1 MRITGIHSLWNIIQD
16 FCHSRDDTASAA
28 TYAAAGSKSNNAL
41 SDASSRL
48 NSGSRKK
55 KKKSDRMSVLKPAA
69 HSQPELDL
77 LNDFDWDDADKVQD
91 VLLKSLSQK
100 VQLDVMAKNLA
111 WFFSFDWTCFLSF
124 VSLLF
129 SLRFWQQRRAMA
141 VGEGAAQWL
150 RSWRQRRATAVGRGV
165 NENNQGILAPD

>member
-77 LNDFDWDDADKVQD
+77 LNNFDWDDADKVQD
-91 VLLKSLSQK
+91 VVLNSLYQK

-111 WFFSFDWTCFLSF
+111 EVKRSLAESNRIFNCEYMVFGFDWTHLLSF
-124 VSLLF
+124 VSLLCPLIQIKSQYWLQLKG
-129 SLRFWQQRRAMA
+129 SLRRR
-141 VGEGAAQWL
+141 
-150 RSWRQRRATAVGRGV
+150 RRRRVMC
-165 NENNQGILAPD
+165 